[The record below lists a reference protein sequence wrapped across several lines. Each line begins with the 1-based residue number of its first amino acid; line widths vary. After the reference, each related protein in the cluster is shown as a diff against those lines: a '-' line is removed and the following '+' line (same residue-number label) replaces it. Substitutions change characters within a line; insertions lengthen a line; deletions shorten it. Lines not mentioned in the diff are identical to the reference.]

1 MILSATLLL
10 AVLLLSYYN
19 GANDISKGIATMAG
33 SGAVKDR
40 TAILWGTVTT
50 ILGALVAIGVT
61 SSLVR
66 TFSNGIVAQQIS
78 SATFPLAVALGA
90 CGWLFIATAT
100 GLPVSTT
107 HAITGGLVG
116 AGLALFGGEGIAWS
130 LLLNKIALP
139 LAISPLVSFG
149 LAHLLSP
156 ITRMALGNAQQYCVC
171 MEVQQLAPVA
181 LRGGTLVLH
190 NSPAEVLLDK
200 NENCNRTVSG
210 PLKLNVID
218 GLHWLTSGLT
228 SFARGMNDAPKIA
241 ALLLALPLFSSTT
254 NNAALL
260 FAAVALAMM
269 LGGLLSG
276 KKVLHTMAR
285 KITSMDGLQGFTANL
300 GSAALIIAG
309 TFYGLPFSTTHV
321 TTSAIV
327 GISTRTQSG
336 ARWKVVRDILLAWL
350 VTLPTAAVIAYVIG
364 FVLRDNF

>member
-1 MILSATLLL
+1 MILSLALVL

-33 SGAVKDR
+33 SGTVKDR
-40 TAILWGTVTT
+40 TAILWGTITT
-50 ILGALVAIGVT
+50 TVGALVAIRVT
-61 SSLVR
+61 SALVR
-66 TFSNGIVAQQIS
+66 TFSNGIVTQTVS
-78 SATFPLAVALGA
+78 STVFPLAVAFGA
-90 CGWLFIATAT
+90 CGWLFIATKT

-130 LLLNKIALP
+130 LLLKKIALP

-149 LAHLLSP
+149 LAQLLFP
-156 ITRMALGNAQQYCVC
+156 ITRMALGSAQQYCVC
-171 MEVQQLAPVA
+171 MEVQQLAPIA
-181 LRGGTLVLH
+181 LHSGVLALQ
-190 NSPAEVLLDK
+190 NAPTEVILDK

-228 SFARGMNDAPKIA
+228 SFARGMNDTPKIA
-241 ALLLALPLFSSTT
+241 ALLLALPLFTSTT
-254 NNAALL
+254 NNAALI
-260 FAAVALAMM
+260 FGAVAVAMT

-276 KKVLHTMAR
+276 KKVLHTMAH
-285 KITSMDGLQGFTANL
+285 KITSMDGLRGFTANL

-327 GISTRTQSG
+327 GIGTKTQSG

-350 VTLPTAAVIAYVIG
+350 VTLPIAALIAYVLG
-364 FVLRDNF
+364 LVLRNNF

>member
-33 SGAVKDR
+33 SGTVKER
-40 TAILWGTVTT
+40 TAILWGTITT

-66 TFSNGIVAQQIS
+66 TFSNGIVTAQIS
-78 SATFPLAVALGA
+78 SAIFPLAVALGA
-90 CGWLFIATAT
+90 CGWLILATTT

-116 AGLALFGGEGIAWS
+116 AGLALFGAEGIAWTV
-130 LLLNKIALP
+130 LLKKIALP
-139 LAISPLVSFG
+139 LAISPLLSFG
-149 LAHLLSP
+149 LAQLLFP
-156 ITRMALGNAQQYCVC
+156 LTRLALGNAQQYCVC
-171 MEVQQLAPVA
+171 MEVQQLAPVR
-181 LRGGTLVLH
+181 LSSGTLAFRDAP
-190 NSPAEVLLDK
+190 SEVILDK
-200 NENCNRTVSG
+200 NENCNRTISG
-210 PLKLNVID
+210 PLKLNVLD

-228 SFARGMNDAPKIA
+228 SFARGMNDTPKIA
-241 ALLLALPLFSSTT
+241 ALLLGFGFVAST
-254 NNAALL
+254 NDNAVL
-260 FAAVALAMM
+260 FAVVAVAMT
-269 LGGLLSG
+269 LGGLRSG
-276 KKVLHTMAR
+276 RKVLNTLAR
-285 KITSMDGLQGFTANL
+285 KITAIDPLTGFTANL

-327 GISTRTQSG
+327 GVSTRTQNG

-350 VTLPTAAVIAYVIG
+350 VTLPTAALIAYVLGLALKNIH
-364 FVLRDNF
+364 